1 MERLRFLALL
11 MCLALMALGL
21 AACGGSE
28 GPSAD
33 EKKAPPDITLLQ
45 AIDFDN
51 VKMVRR
57 HMDYGTD
64 PNEVFIP
71 EGYPFAGA
79 SALHQAVLKNNAEIV
94 RLLLENGAHLGIRA
108 MDEFKGTPLIWAA
121 YWGLHDMAKL
131 LLDEGAD
138 VNGSD
143 SYGSTPLD
151 AASVENPFIGKED
164 ADAFIESRERIRAL
178 LRENGG
184 RTGN

>member
-1 MERLRFLALL
+1 MRFLAVL

-21 AACGGSE
+21 TACGGSE
-28 GPSAD
+28 GPSAE
-33 EKKAPPDITLLQ
+33 EKNVPPDITLLQ

-51 VKMVRR
+51 VEMVQR
-57 HMDYGTD
+57 HMEYGTD

-79 SALHQAVLKNNAEIV
+79 SALHQAVLKNNVEIV
-94 RLLLENGAHLGIRA
+94 RLLLESGADLEIRA
-108 MDEFKGTPLIWAA
+108 RDEFKGTPLIWAA

-131 LLDEGAD
+131 LLEEGAD
-138 VNGSD
+138 VNIPD

-164 ADAFIESRERIRAL
+164 ADAFIENRERIRTL

-184 RTGN
+184 RTGS

>member
-1 MERLRFLALL
+1 MRFLALL
-11 MCLALMALGL
+11 MCLALAALGL

-33 EKKAPPDITLLQ
+33 EEKVPPDITLLQ

-51 VKMVRR
+51 VKMVQR
-57 HMDYGTD
+57 HMEYGTD

-79 SALHQAVLKNNAEIV
+79 SALHQAVLKNNVEIV
-94 RLLLENGAHLGIRA
+94 QLLLESGADLEIRA
-108 MDEFKGTPLIWAA
+108 RDEFKGTPLIWAA
-121 YWGLHDMAKL
+121 YWGLYEMVKL
-131 LLDEGAD
+131 LLEEGAD
-138 VNGSD
+138 VNIPD

-151 AASVENPFIGKED
+151 AASVENPFIGKEEVG
-164 ADAFIESRERIRAL
+164 AFIENRERIRTL

-184 RTGN
+184 RTGS

>member
-1 MERLRFLALL
+1 MRFLAIFTCL
-11 MCLALMALGL
+11 MLVVLGF

-28 GPSAD
+28 DPPAE
-33 EKKAPPDITLLQ
+33 EKNVPPDITLLQ

-51 VKMVRR
+51 VKMVQR

-94 RLLLENGAHLGIRA
+94 RLLLGNGADIEMRA
-108 MDEFKGTPLIWAA
+108 RDEFKGTPLIWAA
-121 YWGLHDMAKL
+121 YWGLYEMAEL

-143 SYGSTPLD
+143 SYGSTAMD
-151 AASVENPFIGKED
+151 AASVENPFIGKDD
-164 ADAFIESRERIRAL
+164 ADAFIENREEIRKL

-184 RTGN
+184 RAGN

>member
-1 MERLRFLALL
+1 MRFLAVL

-21 AACGGSE
+21 TACGGSE
-28 GPSAD
+28 GPSAE
-33 EKKAPPDITLLQ
+33 EKNVPPDITLLQ

-51 VKMVRR
+51 VKMVQR
-57 HMDYGTD
+57 HMEYGTD

-79 SALHQAVLKNNAEIV
+79 SALHQAVLKNNVEIV
-94 RLLLENGAHLGIRA
+94 RLLLESGADLEIRA
-108 MDEFKGTPLIWAA
+108 RDEFKGTPLIWAA
-121 YWGLHDMAKL
+121 YWGLFDMAKL
-131 LLDEGAD
+131 LLEEGAD
-138 VNGSD
+138 VNIPD

-164 ADAFIESRERIRAL
+164 ADGFIENRERIRTL

-184 RTGN
+184 TGGK